1 MAEIFTLKPSDGNR
15 QEFPWTQIWDSIPLT
30 FSLLFFS
37 LRSSIIFIF
46 SKNWMEPEK
55 KKSDKLKLKVN
66 LPFFSYVQNL
76 VKANELF
83 WKE

>member
-30 FSLLFFS
+30 FSLLFFPPEVLLS
-37 LRSSIIFIF
+37 SFFQRSDGTR
-46 SKNWMEPEK
+46 K

-66 LPFFSYVQNL
+66 PFFSYVQNL
-76 VKANELF
+76 GKANELF
-83 WKE
+83 QKE